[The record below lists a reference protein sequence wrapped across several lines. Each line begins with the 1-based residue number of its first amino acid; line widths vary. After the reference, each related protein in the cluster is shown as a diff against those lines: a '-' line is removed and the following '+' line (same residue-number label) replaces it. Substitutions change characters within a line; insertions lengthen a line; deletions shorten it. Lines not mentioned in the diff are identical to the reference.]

1 VLGKKHKDI
10 WGAISY
16 FIIRMSLWDLQFG
29 DRVEF
34 GYGENTW
41 TGVVKQ
47 KLKKSGDRA
56 GRDYYT
62 VIVESD
68 SGETFELFASVWH
81 SKATRTQPK
90 EFSVDKY
97 TITTDEGDEFRLE
110 TLKKLKE

>member
-1 VLGKKHKDI
+1 
-10 WGAISY
+10 
-16 FIIRMSLWDLQFG
+16 MSLWDLQFG

-68 SGETFELFASVWH
+68 SG
-81 SKATRTQPK
+81 
-90 EFSVDKY
+90 
-97 TITTDEGDEFRLE
+97 
-110 TLKKLKE
+110 